1 MAQIPAFCLMTPS
14 RYVNQCWLQIFD
26 ININVI
32 LDMLHNSYYSYKK
45 HMALIWRVIYA
56 ELIEKLSV

>member
-1 MAQIPAFCLMTPS
+1 MLTT
-14 RYVNQCWLQIFD
+14 D
-26 ININVI
+26 VI
-32 LDMLHNSYYSYKK
+32 LDMLHNWYYSYKK